1 MQLNSVYSVSTVALY
16 CVIVVFLTKFA
27 IALGILKS

>member
-16 CVIVVFLTKFA
+16 CVIVVFLLNLQLYYA
-27 IALGILKS
+27 Y